1 MTKDLRSNALAEE
14 YLAELGRAAAA
25 LPVNRREELLADVRS
40 HIAVA
45 RAEAEVDDDAAITRI
60 IGQLGDPE
68 VIVAAA
74 LADLPA
80 QRPPLPDGS
89 WSMEIAAVVLLLVGG
104 FLAGV
109 GWVVGLVLLWSSR
122 RWTVADKLLGSL
134 LIPGG
139 LVVPALAMGGALFA
153 TTETCS
159 SESATVGQP
168 EVVHCSGGGGVAP
181 AVGITLVVLLV
192 IVPILTAVHL
202 IRRAR
207 PKG

>member
-14 YLAELGRAAAA
+14 YLAELGRSAAA

-80 QRPPLPDGS
+80 QRPPLSADRQEPPSEAVERCDVDHPQSWTLGECADGIDSRSFACVVCVRMLETRDHEVLRLTVARDGS
-89 WSMEIAAVVLLLVGG
+89 GVTLER
-104 FLAGV
+104 GV
-109 GWVVGLVLLWSSR
+109 GFELADLQSALR
-122 RWTVADKLLGSL
+122 R
-134 LIPGG
+134 
-139 LVVPALAMGGALFA
+139 
-153 TTETCS
+153 
-159 SESATVGQP
+159 
-168 EVVHCSGGGGVAP
+168 
-181 AVGITLVVLLV
+181 
-192 IVPILTAVHL
+192 
-202 IRRAR
+202 
-207 PKG
+207 